1 VTDETS
7 TRFGDAPDDHAFLS
21 GYLDGELTDVERAE
35 VEAQLAASD
44 ELRVELEEIA
54 VARAAVRG
62 LPERDAPAGFW
73 DAVLANVEA
82 ADVDQHADEPE
93 GATVVAIESRRNR
106 RPRAGWIAGA
116 AAVAAAVIAVIV
128 VPGRTA
134 VHPNVTAVVAQH
146 GAATSNVGD
155 SISSLVPMGPLAG
168 RR

>member
-62 LPERDAPAGFW
+62 LPER
-73 DAVLANVEA
+73 
-82 ADVDQHADEPE
+82 DEPE